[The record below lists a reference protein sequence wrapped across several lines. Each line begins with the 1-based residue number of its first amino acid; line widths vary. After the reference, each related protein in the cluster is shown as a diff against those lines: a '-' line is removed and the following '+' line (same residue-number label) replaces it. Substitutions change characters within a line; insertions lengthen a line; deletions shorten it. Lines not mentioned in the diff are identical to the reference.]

1 MTRLPSDSEVSGE
14 EFLCYQHFF
23 FFYYQMTALLSELS
37 LNHIP
42 KKAPQ
47 AYEESTKLQYI
58 DDTAQCVAGEYD
70 PLTL

>member
-1 MTRLPSDSEVSGE
+1 M
-14 EFLCYQHFF
+14 LCLERNVNVTIIVFW
-23 FFYYQMTALLSELS
+23 YYQMTALLSELS

-47 AYEESTKLQYI
+47 AHEETTKLQYI
-58 DDTAQCVAGEYD
+58 DDTAQCDAGEYD

>member
-1 MTRLPSDSEVSGE
+1 
-14 EFLCYQHFF
+14 
-23 FFYYQMTALLSELS
+23 MTALLSELS
-37 LNHIP
+37 LNHLP